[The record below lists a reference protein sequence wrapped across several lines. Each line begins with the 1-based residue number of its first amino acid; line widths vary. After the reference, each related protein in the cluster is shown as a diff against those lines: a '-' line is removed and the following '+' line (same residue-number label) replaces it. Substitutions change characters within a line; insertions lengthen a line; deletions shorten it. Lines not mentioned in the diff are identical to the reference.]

1 MMKNMSEKVSYQ
13 KEFCD
18 SVSNWNQNRLPAVIL
33 ILGTMMATM
42 GATIEPLRIL
52 LIIGFGIVVGLAI
65 QQRRLNKK
73 REWGIFESN
82 SNGTRNIL
90 GWRY

>member
-1 MMKNMSEKVSYQ
+1 MRKFNASYDNMGFDKVENHY
-13 KEFCD
+13 D
-18 SVSNWNQNRLPAVIL
+18 T
-33 ILGTMMATM
+33 GTKYN
-42 GATIEPLRIL
+42 
-52 LIIGFGIVVGLAI
+52 FGGLAI

-73 REWGIFESN
+73 LEWGIFESN